1 MKINNMQIIDMLEQ
15 KDKKELIACILILNM
30 QKAMLKRK
38 IKELETGSK
47 GQKDY
52 GEKIKS

>member
-1 MKINNMQIIDMLEQ
+1 MQIIDMLEQ

-30 QKAMLKRK
+30 QNAMLKRK

>member
-1 MKINNMQIIDMLEQ
+1 MKINNTQIIDMLEQ
-15 KDKKELIACILILNM
+15 KDKKELIACILMLNM
-30 QKAMLKRK
+30 QNVMLKRK
-38 IKELETGSK
+38 IKELETSSK